1 MRSLVIALVLGA
13 MAAGLA
19 LVVAGLALGVTADA
33 AGWDSF
39 RIGAGAVVLV
49 EFERDTTSTGTT
61 LGNGVPLAA
70 LACGFLN
77 AAGAA
82 VLRRRAG

>member
-13 MAAGLA
+13 MAAGIV

-33 AGWDSF
+33 AGWGSF
-39 RIGAGAVVLV
+39 RIAGGPVMLV
-49 EFERDTTSTGTT
+49 EFERGTTSTGTT

-70 LACGFLN
+70 LACGVVN

-82 VLRRRAG
+82 LLRRRAG